1 MLEKVSFILILL
13 LLSFDFYVNSHTIET
28 AGAKNLFNT
37 KNEEVNLLKKDT
49 PIFNFNNY
57 KLIMQEDFSGNA
69 LNTKTWDYLTENT
82 IRGFGKMLRS
92 NVEVSNG
99 ALKIY
104 AKKTIA
110 ANGNTEFSAGLIST
124 QNSLNQK
131 YGYFEIRAKVN
142 TQTGPH
148 CAFWLI
154 QHSVGVANNP
164 PNPSIYGTEID
175 VFEYHKAAGNENL
188 YFGLHWNGY
197 NTADNTAKVLYGSS
211 YTPGISTGF
220 HLFGLEWTPKE
231 YIVYVDG
238 KEKIRSSNAVS
249 HTPEFI
255 LLSTEIT
262 GYGGDRFKMSNTIP
276 DVFEVDYVKVFARKP
291 AVTLYGDCDYYGW
304 VSSGLLHGYYTKAQL
319 LSLNI
324 IDNETSS
331 IEVPEGWIVTGYSS
345 DNFKGDSVIIRT
357 DTKCIANFNN
367 KISSLKITAK

>member
-1 MLEKVSFILILL
+1 MLERWSFVLILL
-13 LLSFDFYVNSHTIET
+13 LLSFKFYINSYTTEP
-28 AGAKNLFNT
+28 AGGKNLFNA
-37 KNEEVNLLKKDT
+37 KNKVGNLQKKDT
-49 PIFNFNNY
+49 PLFDFNNY
-57 KLIMQEDFSGNA
+57 KLTMQEDFSGNA
-69 LNTKTWDYLTENT
+69 LNTKTWDYLTANT

-92 NVEVSNG
+92 NIEVSNG
-99 ALKIY
+99 TLKIY
-104 AKKTIA
+104 AKKTIT

-154 QHSVGVANNP
+154 QHSVGVANTP

-175 VFEYHKAAGNENL
+175 IFEYHKAAGNENL

-211 YTPGISTGF
+211 YTPGISNGF
-220 HLFGLEWTPKE
+220 HVFGLEWTPKE

-262 GYGGDRFKMSNTIP
+262 GYGGDRFKMSNTMP
-276 DVFEVDYVKVFARKP
+276 DVFEVDYLKVYARKP
-291 AVTLYGDCDYYGW
+291 AVTLYGECDYYGW
-304 VSSGLLHGYYTKAQL
+304 VSASLLPGHYTKAQL
-319 LSLNI
+319 SALNT
-324 IDNETSS
+324 IDNETSA
-331 IEVPEGWIVTGYSS
+331 IEVPPGWIVTGYNN

-357 DTKCIANFNN
+357 DTKCIANSNN
-367 KISSLKITAK
+367 KISSLKIKEK